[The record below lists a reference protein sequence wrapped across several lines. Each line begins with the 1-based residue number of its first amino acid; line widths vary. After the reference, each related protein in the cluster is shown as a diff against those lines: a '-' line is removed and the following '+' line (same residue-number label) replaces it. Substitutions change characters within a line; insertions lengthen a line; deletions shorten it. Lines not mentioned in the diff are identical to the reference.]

1 MNRKNKKA
9 FDLTREMA
17 LRSRI
22 ADFAL
27 MLNTTEKVDL
37 VRALASSDPKEKKDL
52 VLKTFGEKVVFV
64 HYFNILNE
72 LLAKVEEAKGV
83 RPEEVSGISSALD
96 ALAAPLGD
104 GESASVAAAAIRE
117 FYTRHQVC
125 VPHVSKSLVV
135 FDRIGNSLNMLEDAV
150 NELIEGKEVA

>member
-9 FDLTREMA
+9 FDLPREMA

-37 VRALASSDPKEKKDL
+37 VRAL
-52 VLKTFGEKVVFV
+52 
-64 HYFNILNE
+64 
-72 LLAKVEEAKGV
+72 
-83 RPEEVSGISSALD
+83 
-96 ALAAPLGD
+96 
-104 GESASVAAAAIRE
+104 
-117 FYTRHQVC
+117 
-125 VPHVSKSLVV
+125 VV